1 GWCAHTFREK
11 FGEWPDGLS
20 NFPMEITPEVNNYIR
35 HKLIRFAKG
44 HQRVQKVTENAQTTI
59 DLSQER
65 DERREIPAGSEA
77 WRTMQ
82 AKHQLQK
89 NINSLSQ

>member
-1 GWCAHTFREK
+1 
-11 FGEWPDGLS
+11 
-20 NFPMEITPEVNNYIR
+20 MEITPEVNNYIR

-77 WRTMQ
+77 RRIMQ

>member
-1 GWCAHTFREK
+1 
-11 FGEWPDGLS
+11 
-20 NFPMEITPEVNNYIR
+20 MEITPEVNNYIR

-77 WRTMQ
+77 SAHHAGKAPTPEKYKQSESVR
-82 AKHQLQK
+82 
-89 NINSLSQ
+89 